1 MAWISS
7 RSFILLC
14 LAFLVLSIDYGFGID
29 SNTWTCPNS
38 LVYTRNELLEI
49 RESLAAPPPDGCERF
64 PSDIKPRKRGKRGG
78 VREKYINIPMRND
91 ATLDLCYG
99 NIRNAYKQGMS
110 SDRQLRSYEHPTHTG
125 LDYNPC
131 LILCVGEFS
140 LFLFIVNL
148 SPTVKTLSGELD
160 GWLSK
165 ADQCSRARAIIA
177 PHAGYSYSGACG
189 AYAYKQVDPTN
200 IERVFILGPSHHVYL
215 PGCALSTCTKYETPL
230 YNLQVDQTVNRE
242 LMKTKMFETMSV
254 QVDEDEHSIEMHLPY
269 IAKVMERRR
278 GNFTIVPVLV
288 GALDGKKEQE
298 YGRFFS
304 SYLADPSNL
313 FVVSSD
319 FCHWG
324 EF

>member
-1 MAWISS
+1 MCLEDSLGVLRRECGSNFLGGGNDFSS
-7 RSFILLC
+7 GFIL
-14 LAFLVLSIDYGFGID
+14 
-29 SNTWTCPNS
+29 
-38 LVYTRNELLEI
+38 
-49 RESLAAPPPDGCERF
+49 
-64 PSDIKPRKRGKRGG
+64 GK
-78 VREKYINIPMRND
+78 
-91 ATLDLCYG
+91 
-99 NIRNAYKQGMS
+99 
-110 SDRQLRSYEHPTHTG
+110 
-125 LDYNPC
+125 
-131 LILCVGEFS
+131 
-140 LFLFIVNL
+140 
-148 SPTVKTLSGELD
+148 TVKTLSGELD

-298 YGRFFS
+298 YGHFFS

-324 EF
+324 EFLFNFNSIHFILLICKKSSSGNYLRT